1 MRFSFL
7 LFLLIIFLA
16 ACSGELNRP
25 VAVTPIAVEAIPTID
40 PVNTELRQ
48 AQLNYNTYCAHCHGY
63 GGEGQ
68 PVETIELTESLGY
81 HTVPLHNSA
90 GHTWQH
96 PDQIL
101 FETIKYGIQTPANLY
116 QMTASSEFLS
126 NEEIFAIIDYIR
138 LWWTDEQR
146 EWQEQMT
153 EQFAEDNSFWLPNR
167 DEP

>member
-1 MRFSFL
+1 MRFLFPSFL
-7 LFLLIIFLA
+7 LIFLLT
-16 ACSGELNRP
+16 ACSGNVTMP
-25 VAVTPIAVEAIPTID
+25 PAVTPIAVEAIPTID

-48 AQLNYNTYCAHCHGY
+48 AQINYNTYCAHCHGY

-68 PVETIELTESLGY
+68 PVETVELTESLGY

-101 FETIKYGIQTPANLY
+101 FETIKYGIHKPANLY
-116 QMTASSEFLS
+116 QMTALSEFLS
-126 NEEIFAIIDYIR
+126 NEEILAVIDYIR

-146 EWQEQMT
+146 EWQARVT
-153 EQFAEDNSFWLPNR
+153 AQFAEDNKYWQENR